1 MLLRDKVA
9 LITGATSGIG
19 RAGALIFAKE
29 GANVIIVGRNEKEG
43 EKIVDAIKGQ
53 GNKAAFIRA
62 DLSLVDGIEHMVGTA
77 AEIYD
82 RIDIFWHNAGAY
94 FAGHIDLI
102 EEEHY
107 DREMTIGLKAA
118 VFGTKLVIP
127 IMRKTGGGSILY
139 TSSMLGLRPSPYT
152 PGNSITHGLGKA
164 GMVMLTRCLTEPLA
178 RSNIRVNCICPGPVE
193 TKEWKAG
200 IVDKAKATDIDPE
213 EYYNLSLE
221 RLPSKK
227 NITEEEVANAAAF
240 LVSDKAS
247 GITGAAFPVDGG
259 FSAI

>member
-1 MLLRDKVA
+1 MLLRDKIA
-9 LITGATSGIG
+9 LIAGATTGIG
-19 RAGALIFAKE
+19 QTSARVFAKE
-29 GANVIIVGRNEKEG
+29 GARVIIVGRNEKAG
-43 EKIVDAIKGQ
+43 EKTVNEIKGQ
-53 GNKAAFIRA
+53 GNEAVFIRA
-62 DLSLVDGIEHMVGTA
+62 DLSLVSEIEHMIRTA
-77 AEIYD
+77 AEKYG

-94 FAGHIDLI
+94 FAGQIELV

-107 DREMTIGLKAA
+107 DMEMTVGLKAA

-127 IMRKTGGGSILY
+127 VMRRAGGGSILY

-152 PGNSITHGLGKA
+152 PGNSITHGPGKA

-178 RSNIRVNCICPGPVE
+178 RYNIRVNCICPGPVE
-193 TKEWKAG
+193 TKEWKEG
-200 IVDKAKATDIDPE
+200 IIDKAKASGIDPE
-213 EYYNLSLE
+213 AYYKLSLE
-221 RLPSKK
+221 RLPIGR

-247 GITGAAFPVDGG
+247 GITGIAFPVDGG